1 MAADFKKADKLTGI
15 NEGGYANDP
24 DDRGGET
31 YAGIAR
37 NFWGKW
43 LGWKYI
49 DQYKADHRVAV
60 SQKKTKLSLAEW
72 VNASA
77 KVKKEPV
84 EELVN
89 EFYRVNFWELNRLG
103 DFKCQAL
110 ANTVY
115 DYGVNAGKGRAAR
128 LIQQVTGGLL
138 VDGVIGRRTIEAI
151 NSKDCETLYKAYNAE
166 REKYYRNIAK
176 GRQAKFLRSWLS
188 RLLPFKDHRNL

>member
-1 MAADFKKADKLTGI
+1 MAEFRIADAITGN

-49 DQYKADHRVAV
+49 DRYKRDYAIAKSKGR
-60 SQKKTKLSLAEW
+60 TKLSLAQW
-72 VNASA
+72 INASA
-77 KVKKEPV
+77 KVKTEPV

-103 DFKCQAL
+103 DFKCQQL

-115 DYGVNAGKGRAAR
+115 DFGVNSGKGRSAR
-128 LIQQVTGGLL
+128 FIQEVAGAYN
-138 VDGVIGRRTIEAI
+138 DGIIGRKSIDAI
-151 NSKDCETLYKAYNAE
+151 NSKDCKTLYEAFNEK
-166 REKYYRNIAK
+166 REAYYRGIAVGK
-176 GRQAKFLRSWLS
+176 QAKFLRSWLS
-188 RLLPFKDHRNL
+188 RLLSFKN

>member
-1 MAADFKKADKLTGI
+1 MADFKIADKITGL

-37 NFWGKW
+37 NFWPKW

-49 DQYKADHRVAV
+49 DQYKVDYAKAK
-60 SQKKTKLSLAEW
+60 SQNRTKLSLAQW
-72 VNASA
+72 INASA
-77 KVKKEPV
+77 KVKTEPI

-103 DFKCQAL
+103 DFKCQQL

-115 DYGVNAGKGRAAR
+115 DFGVNSGKGRAAKY
-128 LIQQVTGGLL
+128 IQDVAGVNT
-138 VDGVIGRRTIEAI
+138 DGVIGRKTIDAI
-151 NSKDCETLYKAYNAE
+151 NSRDCETIYNAFNAK
-166 REKYYRNIAK
+166 REKFYRDIAV
-176 GRQAKFLRSWLS
+176 GSQAKFLRSWLS
-188 RLLPFKDHRNL
+188 RLVKFN